1 MPYMSAADGTALFYA
16 DTDGERPVV
25 FLSSASLGVRM
36 WDAHVPRL
44 VAQGRRCVRYDRR
57 GHGRSDW
64 PWRGYDYDTLADD
77 LHQLIEHL
85 DLRDVTL
92 VGYAMG
98 GGEAVRYLA
107 RHGSERV
114 SRLMLV
120 ASTTPVLLRSPEN
133 PDGVPGELVDG
144 VLAALQAD
152 RPRLLAETTVPFFV
166 GAPGSAA
173 DIPLSP
179 ETVQWFCQLSMECS
193 LHANVEVYR
202 TLYTT
207 DLSEDVRAVS
217 VPTLVVH
224 GDRDLAAPLALCG
237 ERTAREIPDSKLLV
251 YPGAAHGIAI
261 TESARLT
268 ADLLAFT
275 AD

>member
-1 MPYMSAADGTALFYA
+1 MPYVSASDGTALFYA
-16 DTDGERPVV
+16 DTDGEHPVV
-25 FLSSASLGVRM
+25 FLSSASMGIRW
-36 WDAHVPRL
+36 WDAHVPGL
-44 VAQGRRCVRYDRR
+44 VARGRRCVRYDRR

-98 GGEAVRYLA
+98 GGEAVRYLT
-107 RHGSERV
+107 RHGAQRV
-114 SRLMLV
+114 RRLMLV
-120 ASTTPVLLRSPEN
+120 ASTTPVLLQSPGN
-133 PDGVPGELVDG
+133 PDGVPPEVVEGL
-144 VLAALQAD
+144 LAALQAD
-152 RPRLLAETTVPFFV
+152 RPRLLAETAAPFLV
-166 GAPGSAA
+166 GAPGTAT
-173 DIPLSP
+173 DLPLSP
-179 ETVQWFCQLSMECS
+179 EMVQWICQLSLECS

-207 DLSEDVRAVS
+207 DLSEDVRAVT

-237 ERTAREIPDSKLLV
+237 ERTARDIPDSKLLV
-251 YPGAAHGIAI
+251 YPGAAHGLAV
-261 TESARLT
+261 THSARLT

-275 AD
+275 TD

>member
-1 MPYMSAADGTALFYA
+1 MPYVRVGDGTTLFYA
-16 DTDGERPVV
+16 DTEGERPIV
-25 FLSSASLGVRM
+25 LLASASMDLRM
-36 WDAHVPRL
+36 WDAHVPKL
-44 VAQGRRCVRYDRR
+44 VARGRRCVRYDRR

-77 LHQLIEHL
+77 LHLLVEHL

-92 VGYAMG
+92 VGCAMG

-114 SRLMLV
+114 SRLVLV

-133 PDGVPGELVDG
+133 PDGVDEQTVEDM
-144 VLAALQAD
+144 VAALQAD
-152 RPRLLAETTVPFFV
+152 RPRYLAETTVPFFV
-166 GAPGSAA
+166 GVPGAAA

-179 ETVQWFCQLSMECS
+179 EMVRWYCRLSMECY
-193 LHANVEVYR
+193 LHANIEVYR
-202 TLYTT
+202 TLFTT
-207 DLSEDVRAVS
+207 DLSADLRAVT

-251 YPGAAHGIAI
+251 YRGAAHGLAV

-268 ADLLAFT
+268 EDLLAFT
-275 AD
+275 TD